1 MWIVFPICGRIR
13 KNNPEVPK
21 FVFEINQLVV
31 YPSQGVGKVEAIES
45 QEVCGVLNNFYVVR
59 ILSNDGTLMI
69 PVNNANNVGLR
80 SICNPDYGQTV
91 LQSMYDWSDF
101 KGYAGQNWNRRYREY
116 SEKLKSGDLASVAY
130 VLKELILISQDKELS
145 FGERRLLEQAM
156 GLITMELSFALE
168 RGQDEI
174 QDEIESIFS
183 GILKKKIQS

>member
-1 MWIVFPICGRIR
+1 M
-13 KNNPEVPK
+13 
-21 FVFEINQLVV
+21 FEINQLVV

-45 QEVCGVLNNFYVVR
+45 QEVGGALNNFYVVR
-59 ILSNDGTLMI
+59 ILSNAGTLMV
-69 PVNNANNVGLR
+69 PVDNANNVGLR
-80 SICNPDYGQTV
+80 SICNPEYGETV

-156 GLITMELSFALE
+156 GLITMELSFALC
-168 RGQDEI
+168 RKQDDI
-174 QDEIESIFS
+174 QDEIEKIFS

>member
-1 MWIVFPICGRIR
+1 M
-13 KNNPEVPK
+13 
-21 FVFEINQLVV
+21 FEINQLVV

-69 PVNNANNVGLR
+69 PVNNASNVGLR